1 MEPTSPFMIT
11 YERNHEEIGPQV
23 PLIII
28 RILAL
33 FAILVM
39 VPGVQ
44 AATDDSPTQAVKST
58 ITELLH
64 ILKEQN
70 KWSRADER
78 RVAIEQLIR
87 RRVSYAEMAKRCLG
101 EPWTELNDD
110 ERQEFVDLFVQV
122 LRDALANRM
131 VEYSNDRIIF
141 LSEQRE
147 RDRAK
152 VVTRLSGSKADTW
165 VEFRLTYKSGQWF
178 LYDAVIDGA
187 SMVSNYRAQV
197 AAVLR
202 EMSYAGMVAR
212 MKQRTLVVK
221 VFEETF
227 P

>member
-1 MEPTSPFMIT
+1 MIT

-23 PLIII
+23 PLIFI

-110 ERQEFVDLFVQV
+110 ERLEFVDLFVQV

-165 VEFRLTYKSGQWF
+165 VEFRLMYKSGQWF

-212 MKQRTLVVK
+212 MRQRTLVVK
-221 VFEETF
+221 VFEETS